1 MDAWSSRAR
10 RGVLK
15 FNLESVLA
23 PFRGL
28 EQNTDAVVVLG
39 DEQAMRVLVAWQK
52 IDNEWSPPA
61 TRVPVVTA
69 GGMGRLWKW
78 IVAGWDVLKIER
90 EVARLAGVPR
100 HIAHEKLE
108 MLVGNRLIYPDG
120 SMAGGARSALAIHTA
135 KKLGIKQQPAAK
147 PAAVKPN
154 DDLGN

>member
-1 MDAWSSRAR
+1 MAR
-10 RGVLK
+10 PR

-52 IDNEWSPPA
+52 LDNKWSPPTA
-61 TRVPVVTA
+61 RAPVVSA
-69 GGMGRLWKW
+69 GAMGRLWKW
-78 IVAGWDVLKIER
+78 VVAGWDIGGVER
-90 EVARLAGVPR
+90 DIARLAGVPR

-120 SMAGGARSALAIHTA
+120 SMASGARSALAIHTA
-135 KKLGIKQQPAAK
+135 KKLGIKQQPPAK
-147 PAAVKPN
+147 PAAAPKTPN